1 MITRPLLGFA
11 LLIAALASQAED
23 LLVRA
28 ELIHTAAGEPIEQ
41 GAILIRG
48 GKITRVGRE
57 DRMRLPND
65 VRVLEA
71 EVVTPGFIDI
81 RTTDGISGIYG
92 GRAGQVRDQDQL
104 ETSDPVQPELRP
116 IDAYNA
122 ADPLV
127 EWVRQFGVTTM
138 HTGHGPGAVISGG
151 TMVVKTRG
159 DSVDEALIATDTAV
173 AITLG
178 PSIEDNF
185 ESPGTRSKTVSL
197 LRSALIEAED
207 YAKKRESTEPP
218 GRNLK
223 KEMLAKVLAGETIAM
238 IRAHSRQDI
247 ITALRLRDEFGFE
260 LWLDG
265 AADAHLMTDLLSA
278 AKVPVLLHPPMMR
291 AGGETK
297 NASFSAAAVLQAA
310 GIRYAIQSGHEGY
323 VPKSRVLLFEAAIA
337 VANGLAADDAIA
349 AITRTPAELL
359 DIDDRVGT
367 IVKGKDG
374 DLVLFNG
381 DPFEY
386 RTQVCAVV
394 IEGEPVSE
402 TCW

>member
-1 MITRPLLGFA
+1 MIRRLLLLAPLLLGTYA
-11 LLIAALASQAED
+11 QADDLLI
-23 LLVRA
+23 RA
-28 ELIHTAAGEPIEQ
+28 KVIHTAAGEPIEN
-41 GAILIRG
+41 GAILVRDGRIL
-48 GKITRVGRE
+48 RVGRE
-57 DRMRLPND
+57 DRMRRPD
-65 VRVLEA
+65 DITVLEA
-71 EVVTPGFIDI
+71 EIVTPGFIDI
-81 RTTDGISGIYG
+81 RTTDGISGVYG

-104 ETSDPVQPELRP
+104 ETSDPVQPQLRP

-122 ADPLV
+122 ADPLI
-127 EWVRQFGVTTM
+127 EWVRQFGVTTI

-159 DSVDEALIATDTAV
+159 HTVDDALLVTDTAV

-178 PSIEDNF
+178 PSVENNF
-185 ESPGTRSKTVSL
+185 ESPGTRSKTVAL
-197 LRSALIEAED
+197 LRAALVEARE
-207 YAKKRESTEPP
+207 YASKRAGDEPP
-218 GRNLK
+218 GRDLK
-223 KEMLAKVLAGETIAM
+223 LEVLAKVLAGETKAM

-265 AADAHLMTDLLSA
+265 ASDAHLMTDLLA
-278 AKVPVLLHPPMMR
+278 EAGVPVLLHPPMLR

-297 NASFSAAAVLQAA
+297 NASFASAAALQAA
-310 GIRYAIQSGHEGY
+310 GVRYAIQTGHEGY
-323 VPKSRVLLFEAAIA
+323 VPKSRVLLFEATIA
-337 VANGLAADDAIA
+337 VANGLAPEDAIV

-359 DIDDRVGT
+359 GIDDRVGT
-367 IVKGKDG
+367 IERGKDA

-386 RTQVCAVV
+386 RTQVCAV
-394 IEGEPVSE
+394 IINGEPVSE